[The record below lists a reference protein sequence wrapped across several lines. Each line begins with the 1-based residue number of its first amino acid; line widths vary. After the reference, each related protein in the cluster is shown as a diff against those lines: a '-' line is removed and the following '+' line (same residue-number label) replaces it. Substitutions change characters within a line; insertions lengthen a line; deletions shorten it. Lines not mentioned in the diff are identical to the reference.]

1 MGSLTTDSPHTT
13 HCTTHHT
20 TTMRAATACLAL
32 LLTITVLSIQAQ
44 DNKAAKVSQL
54 RAARETDAD
63 PEAKRNRSDG
73 KKKKGRRPK
82 PAGRGKGQRKA
93 AEKGRMQGR
102 GIVVKGNDCEYITL
116 KDITGNSGCSSGQKF
131 VLKGSSGVRRQF
143 LIVSDNVIL
152 AFITKKKKFTECTA
166 FTDIT
171 TSVTYKSIAG
181 LDSVGL
187 SVTAA
192 SNSSATDSAA
202 TTAAG
207 AAATTA
213 AGAAAASGE
222 TTAAAAPTTAAA
234 GATTAAGAA
243 GATTAGAA
251 ATTAAGVGATT
262 APGTNSTS
270 ARQSFPLST
279 SPASSYSKFTKVFGV
294 GVFGHSSISDAKF
307 QHVASVLAEWLD
319 NDEDGCVDNP
329 TVLTALLAKHNGDQT
344 AIVSPGTSGA
354 RHNNH
359 TSSWTGTLQHELGEA
374 GYSSSAPIFNE
385 ELLPNCADPAAT
397 ASCADAS
404 LEEIW
409 HTITSHGY

>member
-171 TSVTYKSIAG
+171 TSVTCKSIAG
-181 LDSVGL
+181 LDSVDL

-202 TTAAG
+202 T
-207 AAATTA
+207 
-213 AGAAAASGE
+213 AASGE
-222 TTAAAAPTTAAA
+222 TTAAAAATTAAAAATTAAA

-243 GATTAGAA
+243 
-251 ATTAAGVGATT
+251 ATTAAV
-262 APGTNSTS
+262 TS
-270 ARQSFPLST
+270 E
-279 SPASSYSKFTKVFGV
+279 
-294 GVFGHSSISDAKF
+294 IN
-307 QHVASVLAEWLD
+307 LA
-319 NDEDGCVDNP
+319 
-329 TVLTALLAKHNGDQT
+329 
-344 AIVSPGTSGA
+344 
-354 RHNNH
+354 
-359 TSSWTGTLQHELGEA
+359 
-374 GYSSSAPIFNE
+374 
-385 ELLPNCADPAAT
+385 
-397 ASCADAS
+397 
-404 LEEIW
+404 
-409 HTITSHGY
+409 